1 MFCTLTLLATKC
13 LMSLVLFFLHGA
25 STRNK
30 NGTTDKLK
38 ATQSCYCFS
47 ILSPKTS
54 TSFFVWRII
63 FQTTMRS
70 RCLHSPGK
78 CQMGSSQQQKNIM
91 MGIFSFDLVSI
102 LLDTDKK
109 PPPSPNNQQNHLIV
123 FLLSILL
130 LLLLDWDKIRR
141 NSCCSLLLL
150 MLKVI
155 LRRGRWMLIWVTFPS

>member
-47 ILSPKTS
+47 TLSPKTS

-70 RCLHSPGK
+70 RSLHSPGK
-78 CQMGSSQQQKNIM
+78 CQMGSSQQQKKYNDGNLLFWSCFHFTRHRQKASTISKQSAEPSNR
-91 MGIFSFDLVSI
+91 FSPFNTSTTTARLR
-102 LLDTDKK
+102 
-109 PPPSPNNQQNHLIV
+109 QN
-123 FLLSILL
+123 
-130 LLLLDWDKIRR
+130 
-141 NSCCSLLLL
+141 
-150 MLKVI
+150 
-155 LRRGRWMLIWVTFPS
+155 